1 MRLRSL
7 YWVKYHLNYLRIWRD
22 SVEKVAKAVKDLEPL
37 AEVYVVGGV
46 AEGRLTVLSDV
57 DVVIVVDKDF
67 NASDVN
73 MLRRSVYVRAVDLYG
88 LPWDYPIDIH
98 IMSRDEFTR
107 VFIRRGKKVLRIA

>member
-1 MRLRSL
+1 
-7 YWVKYHLNYLRIWRD
+7 
-22 SVEKVAKAVKDLEPL
+22 
-37 AEVYVVGGV
+37 
-46 AEGRLTVLSDV
+46 
-57 DVVIVVDKDF
+57 
-67 NASDVN
+67 